1 MNALIL
7 AAGYATRLR
16 PLTDALPKQLLP
28 VGGRPML
35 DWIADKLDEI
45 PGLGE
50 RHLVT
55 NSRYAPDLSTWAE
68 RRGGVV
74 VHDDGTTSNDDRLG
88 AIGDLRLVL
97 DRTQLADDDLFVIA
111 GDNLFDASLADYVD
125 WWRGKGEAS
134 SVGLYDVGDPVLA
147 RQYGLVE
154 LAEDERVVSF
164 VEKPPDPRSTLAAT
178 ATYVFHR
185 KHVALVEPYLGEGNP
200 SDQPGNFV
208 AWLHT
213 RRPVYG
219 YLLTGE
225 WYDIGT
231 PDQLL
236 EADNRFRARA
246 GLATRSEYAL
256 D

>member
-35 DWIADKLDEI
+35 DWIADKLDAI
-45 PGLGE
+45 PGLDGL
-50 RHLVT
+50 HLVT
-55 NSRYAPDLSTWAE
+55 NSRYAPDLSAWAE
-68 RRGGVV
+68 GRGGVE

-88 AIGDLRLVL
+88 AIGDVRFVL
-97 DRTQLADDDLFVIA
+97 DRTRLGEDDLFVIA
-111 GDNLFDASLADYVD
+111 GDNLLDASLADYVE
-125 WWRGKGEAS
+125 WWRGKGFAS
-134 SVGLYDVGDPVLA
+134 SVGLYDVGDLALA

-154 LAEDERVVSF
+154 LAGDGRIVDF
-164 VEKPPDPRSTLAAT
+164 VEKPPEPTSTLVAT
-178 ATYVFHR
+178 ATYVLHR
-185 KHVALVEPYLGEGNP
+185 EHVALIDPYLAEGNP
-200 SDQPGNFV
+200 NDQPGNFL

-219 YLLTGE
+219 YLLPGE

-246 GLATRSEYAL
+246 GMPTRSEYAL

>member
-35 DWIADKLDEI
+35 DWIADKLDAI
-45 PGLGE
+45 PGLDGL
-50 RHLVT
+50 HLVT
-55 NSRYAPDLSTWAE
+55 NSRYAPDLSAWAE
-68 RRGGVV
+68 GRGGVE

-88 AIGDLRLVL
+88 AIGDVRFVL
-97 DRTQLADDDLFVIA
+97 DRTRLGEDDLFVIA
-111 GDNLFDASLADYVD
+111 GDNLLDASLADYVE
-125 WWRGKGEAS
+125 WWRGKGIAS
-134 SVGLYDVGDPVLA
+134 SVGLYDVGDLALA
-147 RQYGLVE
+147 RHYGLVE
-154 LAEDERVVSF
+154 LAGDERIVDF
-164 VEKPPDPRSTLAAT
+164 VEKPPEPTSTLVAT
-178 ATYVFHR
+178 ATYVLHR
-185 KHVALVEPYLGEGNP
+185 EHVALIDPYLAEGNP
-200 SDQPGNFV
+200 SDQPGNFL

-219 YLLTGE
+219 YLLPGE

-236 EADNRFRARA
+236 EADNRLRVRA
-246 GLATRSEYAL
+246 GMPTRAEYVL

>member
-1 MNALIL
+1 VNALIL

-28 VGGRPML
+28 LGGRPML

-45 PGLGE
+45 PGLDE
-50 RHLVT
+50 LHLVT
-55 NSRYAPDLSTWAE
+55 NSRYAPDLSAWAE
-68 RRGGVV
+68 RRGAVA

-88 AIGDLRLVL
+88 AIGDVRFVL
-97 DRTQLADDDLFVIA
+97 DRTRLADDDLFLIA
-111 GDNLFDASLADYVD
+111 GDNLFDASLAEYVD
-125 WWRGKGEAS
+125 WWRWKGDGS
-134 SVGLYDVGDPVLA
+134 SVGLYDVGDPALA
-147 RQYGLVE
+147 RHYGLVE
-154 LAEDERVVSF
+154 LAEDKRIVDF
-164 VEKPPDPRSTLAAT
+164 VEKPPDPRSTLVAT
-178 ATYVFHR
+178 ATYIVHR
-185 KHVALVEPYLGEGNP
+185 EHVALIESYLAEGNP

-219 YLLTGE
+219 YLLPGE

-236 EADNRFRARA
+236 EADNLFRARA
-246 GLATRSEYAL
+246 GLPERSEYVL

>member
-16 PLTDALPKQLLP
+16 PLTNARPKQLLP
-28 VGGRPML
+28 VGGRPMV
-35 DWIADKLDEI
+35 DWISDKLDEI

-50 RHLVT
+50 LHLVT
-55 NSRYAPDLSTWAE
+55 NTRYAPDLSAWADA
-68 RRGGVV
+68 RGGVV

-88 AIGDLRLVL
+88 AIGDIRFVL
-97 DRTQLADDDLFVIA
+97 DRTSLADDDLFVIA
-111 GDNLFDASLADYVD
+111 GDNLFDASLAEYVQ
-125 WWRGKGEAS
+125 WWRGRGIAS
-134 SVGLYDVGDPVLA
+134 AVGLYDVGDLALA

-154 LAEDERVVSF
+154 LTEDDRIVGF
-164 VEKPPDPRSTLAAT
+164 VEKPPDPRSTLVAT
-178 ATYVFHR
+178 ATYILHR
-185 KHVALVEPYLGEGNP
+185 EHVALIEPYLAEGNP
-200 SDQPGNFV
+200 SDQPGNLL

-219 YLLTGE
+219 YVLPGE

-246 GLATRSEYAL
+246 GLPTRREYSL

>member
-16 PLTDALPKQLLP
+16 PLTDTRPKQLLP

-45 PGLGE
+45 EELRE
-50 RHLVT
+50 VHLVT
-55 NSRYAPDLSTWAE
+55 NARYASALTGWAE
-68 RRGGVV
+68 GRGGVV

-88 AIGDLRLVL
+88 AIGDIRFVL
-97 DRTQLADDDLFVIA
+97 DRTALADDDLVVIA
-111 GDNLFDASLADYVD
+111 GDNLFDASLADYVE
-125 WWRGKGEAS
+125 WWRGKGAAS
-134 SVGLYDVGDPVLA
+134 AVGLYDVRDLALA

-154 LAEDERVVSF
+154 LADDRRIVEF
-164 VEKPPDPRSTLAAT
+164 VEKPAEPRSTLVAT
-178 ATYVFHR
+178 ATYILHR
-185 KHVALVEPYLGEGNP
+185 EHVHLVEPYLDEGNP
-200 SDQPGNFV
+200 PDAPGNLL
-208 AWLHT
+208 AWLHK
-213 RRPVYG
+213 RRAVYG
-219 YLLTGE
+219 YLLPGE
-225 WYDIGT
+225 WHDIGS

-246 GLATRSEYAL
+246 GLPARAEYAL